1 MVTSNLVG
9 RRSYWAPG
17 PDEYLWYRQFAISCS
32 KELVFLTVQFCR
44 DKIREYRDE
53 SQRLDQCSRLYDS
66 SISND
71 NFELDASRIAQV
83 RIFYHGLNFPG
94 VLYY

>member
-1 MVTSNLVG
+1 LVIG
-9 RRSYWAPG
+9 IVLVMF
-17 PDEYLWYRQFAISCS
+17 ELFAISCT
-32 KELVFLTVQFCR
+32 KGFFFLNVQFCR

-53 SQRLDQCSRLYDS
+53 SERLDQCSRLYDS

-83 RIFYHGLNFPG
+83 RIFYHGLNFSG